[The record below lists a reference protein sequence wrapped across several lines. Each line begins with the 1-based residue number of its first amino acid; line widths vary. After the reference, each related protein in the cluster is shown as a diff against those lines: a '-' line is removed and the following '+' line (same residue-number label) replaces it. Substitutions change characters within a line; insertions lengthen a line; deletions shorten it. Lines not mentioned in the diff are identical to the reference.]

1 MQSVLLLDDDPL
13 NLQWLQILVGRLS
26 GVQALAFQ
34 DPQEALACARAQPLD

>member
-34 DPQEALACARAQPLD
+34 DPQEA